1 MMKKICI
8 LLSFACSSAMM
19 LAQIPAGYYSTANG
33 LTGAA
38 LKTRLSAIITSGHS
52 VHSYDALYDA
62 YPTTDTD
69 KFFEDDRTVLD
80 MYSERPLAADPYNYT
95 HGNNRCGNYS
105 VEGDCYNR
113 EHVIPQSLFNEAS
126 PMVSDLMFIRPTDGK
141 VNGIRSNYPFGV
153 VTNPTSNGTTLN
165 GGKLGPNTTQGY
177 SGTVFEP
184 IDEFKGD
191 IARMFFY
198 FVTRYESRL
207 STFSTGNM
215 LGGSAF
221 PGLQTWELNT
231 LLAWNNQ
238 DPVSIQEI
246 DRNNNSYAI
255 QGNRNPFIDRPE
267 FVDLVWGAS
276 ATDNVPPSAPTA
288 LSVGAVSY
296 NSVALTWNAATD
308 DVKLFNYDIYVNG
321 VLSKTVSTTNTVI
334 YGLIPSTAY
343 TFYVVA
349 KDMRSNASSPSNT
362 VSATTLAQNTTTGS
376 ACGFENFDNFI
387 LNTTTSNY
395 AARSWTN
402 DGVNWNAT
410 NARVDWKI
418 NNDNAITLKNGV
430 LTSST
435 LSNGISSLTVT
446 TQSNFGNTFGNY
458 VLKINGVVK
467 GYIPYSNTVTTTTIS
482 NIDVA
487 GAFTISLSEANT
499 ASTNRVSFDNLSWTC
514 YSGAAAVNETSGKQ
528 NLTVY
533 PNPVRNSE
541 FYISGLGN
549 NEAIQIYGM
558 NGQFIKTLTNVK
570 DKQKISLKLPKGVYI
585 LKTKDQST
593 KLIVE

>member
-1 MMKKICI
+1 MKKTF
-8 LLSFACSSAMM
+8 LFLALAFSSAIMF
-19 LAQIPAGYYSTANG
+19 AQIPTGYYNTANG
-33 LTGAA
+33 LTGAM
-38 LKTRLSAIITSGHS
+38 LKTRLSAIITSGHQ
-52 VHSYDALYDA
+52 VNSYDALYNA
-62 YPTTDTD
+62 YPSTDTD

-95 HGNNRCGNYS
+95 HGVKKCGNYS

-141 VNGIRSNYPFGV
+141 VNGLRSNYPFGE
-153 VTNPTSNGTTLN
+153 VTNPTSSGTTLN
-165 GGKLGPNTTQGY
+165 GSKLGPNTTQGY
-177 SGTVFEP
+177 GGTVFEP

-207 STFSTGNM
+207 SSFETGNM

-221 PGLQTWELNT
+221 PGLQNWELAT
-231 LLAWNNQ
+231 LLTWHNE

-246 DRNNNSYAI
+246 DRNNNSYTF
-255 QGNRNPFIDRPE
+255 QNNRNPFIDRPE
-267 FVDLVWGAS
+267 FVDLIWGAS
-276 ATDNVPPSAPTA
+276 ATDNTPPSAPTA

-296 NSVALTWNAATD
+296 NSVALTWNASTD
-308 DVKLFNYDIYVNG
+308 DVKLFNYDVYVNG
-321 VLSKTVSTTNTVI
+321 VLNKTVTKTNTVI
-334 YGLIPSTAY
+334 YGLTPSTPY
-343 TFYVVA
+343 SFYIVA
-349 KDMRSNASSPSNT
+349 KDMRSNNSAPSNIA
-362 VSATTLAQNTTTGS
+362 SATTLAETTTTGS
-376 ACGFENFDNFI
+376 ACGFENFDNFT

-395 AARSWTN
+395 ATRTWTN
-402 DGVNWNAT
+402 NSVNWNAT
-410 NARVDWKI
+410 NARVDLKI
-418 NNDNAITLKNGV
+418 NDDNAITLKNGV

-435 LSNGISSLTVT
+435 LPNGISSLTVT
-446 TQSNFGNTFGNY
+446 TQSNFGNTSGNY
-458 VLKINGVVK
+458 VLKINGVSK
-467 GYIPYSNTVTTTTIS
+467 GNIPYSNTPTTTTITG
-482 NIDVA
+482 IDVL
-487 GAFTISLSEANT
+487 GSFTISLSEANT

-514 YSGAAAVNETSGKQ
+514 FDGAAAVSDTSGKQ

-533 PNPVRNSE
+533 PNPVRNNE

-549 NEAIQIYGM
+549 NEAVQVYGI
-558 NGQFIKTLTNVK
+558 NGQFIKTLSNVK
-570 DKQKISLKLPKGVYI
+570 DKQKISIKLPKGVYI